1 MEIARVPLQI
11 FHVRRLRAQ
20 GGPCLSSPLWFAV
33 PLLLVQEERVLLHR
47 HRGGEDPEDADAQVG
62 DPSRLCHRPR
72 NRGSS
77 RRYGH
82 HGLVWQVRSL
92 ALNVDDR
99 GSLGG
104 GGQRCQRASR
114 LPRLR
119 LHRANRSHLL
129 PPHRPSDA
137 TLWSPIAT
145 TRPSPQQDRPHHGSL
160 PRPLPL
166 QQGSPRHLRA
176 DEDVQQSVWQP
187 RQPVPKHAHGSLHR
201 DSDGS

>member
-20 GGPCLSSPLWFAV
+20 GGPCLSSPLWFAL

-62 DPSRLCHRPR
+62 DPSRVCHRPR

-82 HGLVWQVRSL
+82 DGLVWQVRSL

-114 LPRLR
+114 FPRLR
-119 LHRANRSHLL
+119 LHRANCSHHL
-129 PPHRPSDA
+129 PPNCPFDA
-137 TLWSPIAT
+137 TLWSSFPSAGS
-145 TRPSPQQDRPHHGSL
+145 SPQSDYPSHGSL
-160 PRPLPL
+160 RGPFPF
-166 QQGSPRHLRA
+166 
-176 DEDVQQSVWQP
+176 QQS
-187 RQPVPKHAHGSLHR
+187 ST
-201 DSDGS
+201 